1 MFNLEAIL
9 TANGVGAVLM
19 IILLIS
25 SRMHTRSIFL
35 DEKIFVLMVWLT
47 LFLCVTEA
55 ASFAIDGRMFPG
67 SRLLNRLLNVILFTA
82 DLGFSFI
89 WTVYVDYKVYGDR
102 NRLCKRY
109 VWIGLPAAITMAM
122 SVLNLFTDVF
132 FTISADNVYS
142 RLPLVTL
149 TYAVTYAYLFYGAGL
164 AYRKKFQGR
173 KYLFMPMMIFMAPVI
188 IGSLCQ
194 FLFYGVSLV
203 WVSVAISLVSL
214 YINIQNEDAY
224 VDVLTGLYNRLYLT
238 RHLRDV
244 RLGKGQQLAGIML
257 DIDAFKTINDTYGHA
272 TGDQA
277 LQDMGKLLYRVAM
290 DYQAMAVRFGGDE
303 FILLRTVAKLEEML
317 QVGEA
322 LRKAVNNFNA
332 KKQRPY
338 ALTFSMGT
346 TVFQGERQSLDDF
359 LRNMDAAMYQSKRD
373 RSHAEVLAGMEH
385 GNACSYGCNW
395 DF

>member
-47 LFLCVTEA
+47 LSLCVTEA

-82 DLGFSFI
+82 NLGFSFI

-102 NRLCKRY
+102 NRLRKRY

-149 TYAVTYAYLFYGAGL
+149 TYVVTYAYLFYGAGL
-164 AYRKKFQGR
+164 AYRKKFRGR

-203 WVSVAISLVSL
+203 WVSVAISMVSL
-214 YINIQNEDAY
+214 
-224 VDVLTGLYNRLYLT
+224 L
-238 RHLRDV
+238 
-244 RLGKGQQLAGIML
+244 
-257 DIDAFKTINDTYGHA
+257 
-272 TGDQA
+272 
-277 LQDMGKLLYRVAM
+277 
-290 DYQAMAVRFGGDE
+290 
-303 FILLRTVAKLEEML
+303 
-317 QVGEA
+317 
-322 LRKAVNNFNA
+322 
-332 KKQRPY
+332 
-338 ALTFSMGT
+338 
-346 TVFQGERQSLDDF
+346 SLI
-359 LRNMDAAMYQSKRD
+359 
-373 RSHAEVLAGMEH
+373 HI
-385 GNACSYGCNW
+385 
-395 DF
+395 